1 MFKTMGMLIA
11 AIIFVSTGCNQDT
24 KPTRTKSVDDANLNS
39 ERSTK
44 LFNLVTVSGSPS
56 EDANFVTVQV
66 SPDWFLTSVR
76 KDVPLS
82 VISPVVGLRGA
93 TYDKLTVNI
102 PFARDLIASSDA
114 NSLAVAVTNGS
125 TSIIFPF
132 ESKISPQKDMNE
144 FVKVFVNDDRTVPS
158 RIALAVVKTSV
169 NAPRNTQLRLNGDNT
184 NSSPNVLS
192 ISFGDKVLPNPS
204 MAPDSDTCG
213 KTDPSSMPPS
223 STPAPVTSGS
233 DAQAQALALVPEN
246 TNPPPFALY
255 KWGACQVNNPEEKLQ
270 LDMIRKCYELAQT
283 PPGTGGGYPGNVM
296 GNPKCTDVAPYVNKQ
311 VKKCV
316 NEQMHKLGLGP
327 LDLVF
332 EPCSVF
338 RHGWI
343 SDHEFMGICRKKNPK
358 GSIQTQLCGWTDPW
372 QGLDGFYQPGTGG
385 RVDQV
390 WLNL

>member
-1 MFKTMGMLIA
+1 M
-11 AIIFVSTGCNQDT
+11 
-24 KPTRTKSVDDANLNS
+24 
-39 ERSTK
+39 
-44 LFNLVTVSGSPS
+44 
-56 EDANFVTVQV
+56 TVQV

-82 VISPVVGLRGA
+82 VISPVVGLRGK

-102 PFARDLIASSDA
+102 PFARDLIANSDT

-125 TSIIFPF
+125 ISKIFPF
-132 ESKISPQKDMNE
+132 ELKISLQKDMNE
-144 FVKVFVNDDRTVPS
+144 FVTVLVNDDRTVPS

-184 NSSPNVLS
+184 NNTQNVLS
-192 ISFGDKVLPNPS
+192 ISFDDSVLPNQS
-204 MAPDSDTCG
+204 IAPDSDTCQ
-213 KTDPSSMPPS
+213 KTDPSLMQPS

-233 DAQAQALALVPEN
+233 DAQAQALAFVPEN
-246 TNPPPFALY
+246 TNPPVITPSPFTPY
-255 KWGACQVNNPEEKLQ
+255 QWGACPVNSPEEKLQ

-316 NEQMHKLGLGP
+316 TEQMRKLSLGP

-358 GSIQTQLCGWTDPW
+358 GSVQAQLCGWTDPW